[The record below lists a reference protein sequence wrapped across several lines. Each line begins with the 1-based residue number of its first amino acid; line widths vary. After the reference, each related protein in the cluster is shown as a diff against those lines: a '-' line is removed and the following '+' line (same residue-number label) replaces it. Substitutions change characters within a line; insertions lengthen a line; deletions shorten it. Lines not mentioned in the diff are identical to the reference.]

1 MKKTISLL
9 SALSIGFAG
18 ITLAAQG
25 VTADEKAFM
34 QKAAQSDETEIS
46 LAKLALSKSANPQ
59 IKQFAQTM
67 ITDHTK
73 STSLL
78 KPIAAKD
85 GVALPEKPGAADEA
99 KYRALEKKSGA
110 AFDKGYIDTMVSAH
124 QSLLQD
130 VQAEAGKAQDPK
142 LKHFIATVEPIVSH
156 HLQMAK
162 QLQQGEKV
170 GKAS

>member
-9 SALSIGFAG
+9 TVLSICFAG
-18 ITLAAQG
+18 MSLAAQG
-25 VTADEKAFM
+25 VTSDEKTFM

-46 LAKLALSKSANPQ
+46 LAKLALNRSNNPQ

-85 GVALPEKPGAADEA
+85 GVSLPENMGAANEA
-99 KYRALEKKSGA
+99 KYKALEKKSGE
-110 AFDKGYIDTMVSAH
+110 AFDKSYIDTMVSAH
-124 QSLLQD
+124 ESLLQE
-130 VQAEAGKAQDPK
+130 VQAEAGKAQDPQ
-142 LKHFIATVEPIVSH
+142 LKQFIATVQPIVTH

-162 QLQQGEKV
+162 QLQQGQKPS
-170 GKAS
+170 KAS